1 MNFSNQMLK
10 FRFYFQTMND
20 KLATQTDQVL
30 LIDNLINALQLEI
43 TIGILPVIVMLG
55 IIIYDCK
62 DCLALVK
69 L

>member
-1 MNFSNQMLK
+1 MLR

-43 TIGILPVIVMLG
+43 TKGILPVIVMLG
-55 IIIYDCK
+55 IIIYDSK
-62 DCLALVK
+62 DCLARAGALV
-69 L
+69 

>member
-1 MNFSNQMLK
+1 MLK

-55 IIIYDCK
+55 IIIYDWK
-62 DCLALVK
+62 DCLSLVK

>member
-1 MNFSNQMLK
+1 MLK

-43 TIGILPVIVMLG
+43 TKGILPVIVMLG

-62 DCLALVK
+62 DCLAWAGALV
-69 L
+69 

>member
-43 TIGILPVIVMLG
+43 TKGILPVIVMLG

-62 DCLALVK
+62 DCLAWVK